1 MACPRGVVAGTK
13 GGRGDAG
20 VLRIEIGMDVCKF
33 ECDDDPRAFDSQL
46 LLVGFEWQSTEMI
59 HVIPSVQC

>member
-1 MACPRGVVAGTK
+1 MVLLLARRVGGVTRANVC
-13 GGRGDAG
+13 
-20 VLRIEIGMDVCKF
+20 VLRVETRMDVCKF
-33 ECDDDPRAFDSQL
+33 KCRDDPRAFDSQL